1 MSRTF
6 PHPPAAPRRAPSSP
20 LTGERRERETA
31 ARSATWGDAVAAAA
45 ARLAAA
51 GIADSRREA
60 RLILGL
66 ALGVEPTVVLGY
78 PERSLDSAT
87 ASRFD
92 SLICRREARE
102 PFSRLA
108 GKRGFWTLELAL
120 SPETLDPRP
129 DSETLVRAAL
139 ARHPDRD
146 SPLRI
151 LDLGT
156 GSGCLL
162 LALLSEYP
170 NAIGIGID
178 RLPGAVVTARRNAAA
193 AGLERRALFLVA
205 DWGTAI
211 DTAVDVILSNPPY
224 IPSDLIETL
233 APEVARYEPR
243 EALDGGDD
251 GLEGYRELAREL
263 RRLLKADGRAFIE
276 LGAGK
281 ATDVAAIMAQKG
293 LALADLARDLG
304 GIERCG
310 IFTPKKG

>member
-1 MSRTF
+1 M
-6 PHPPAAPRRAPSSP
+6 
-20 LTGERRERETA
+20 
-31 ARSATWGDAVAAAA
+31 SATLEDGVPAVTWGAAIANAA

-51 GIADSRREA
+51 GISQSRREA
-60 RLILGL
+60 RLILAL
-66 ALGVEPTVVLGY
+66 ALGVEPSAVLGY
-78 PERSLDSAT
+78 PERLLDAV
-87 ASRFD
+87 AAARFET
-92 SLICRREARE
+92 LVRRRESRE

-120 SPETLDPRP
+120 SPATLDPRP

-151 LDLGT
+151 LDFGT

-178 RLPGAVVTARRNAAA
+178 RLPGAVMTARRNAAA

-263 RRLLKADGRAFIE
+263 RRLLKADGGAFIE

-304 GIERCG
+304 GIERCAV
-310 IFTPKKG
+310 FTPKKG

>member
-1 MSRTF
+1 M
-6 PHPPAAPRRAPSSP
+6 
-20 LTGERRERETA
+20 
-31 ARSATWGDAVAAAA
+31 SATLEDAVPAVTWGAAIASAA
-45 ARLAAA
+45 ARLAAV
-51 GIADSRREA
+51 GISQSRREA
-60 RLILGL
+60 RLILAL
-66 ALGVEPTVVLGY
+66 ALGVEPSAVLGW
-78 PERSLDSAT
+78 PERLLDAV
-87 ASRFD
+87 AAARFET
-92 SLICRREARE
+92 LVRRRESRE
-102 PFSRLA
+102 PFSRLV

-129 DSETLVRAAL
+129 DSETLVQAAL

-151 LDLGT
+151 LDFGT

-178 RLPGAVVTARRNAAA
+178 RLPGAVMTARRNAAA

-224 IPSDLIETL
+224 IPSGLIETL

-263 RRLLKADGRAFIE
+263 RRLLKTDGSAFIE

-281 ATDVAAIMAQKG
+281 ATDVAAIMAQNA

>member
-1 MSRTF
+1 M
-6 PHPPAAPRRAPSSP
+6 
-20 LTGERRERETA
+20 
-31 ARSATWGDAVAAAA
+31 SATLEDAVPAVTWGAAIASAA

-51 GIADSRREA
+51 GISQSRREA
-60 RLILGL
+60 RLILAL
-66 ALGVEPTVVLGY
+66 ALGVEPSAVLGY
-78 PERSLDSAT
+78 PERLLDAVT
-87 ASRFD
+87 AARFET
-92 SLICRREARE
+92 LVRRRESRE

-120 SPETLDPRP
+120 SPATLDPRP

-151 LDLGT
+151 LDFGT

-178 RLPGAVVTARRNAAA
+178 RLPGAVTTARRNAAA
-193 AGLERRALFLVA
+193 AGLERRALFLAA

-263 RRLLKADGRAFIE
+263 RRLLKADGSAFIE

-281 ATDVAAIMAQKG
+281 ATNVAAIMAQNG

-304 GIERCG
+304 GIERCA